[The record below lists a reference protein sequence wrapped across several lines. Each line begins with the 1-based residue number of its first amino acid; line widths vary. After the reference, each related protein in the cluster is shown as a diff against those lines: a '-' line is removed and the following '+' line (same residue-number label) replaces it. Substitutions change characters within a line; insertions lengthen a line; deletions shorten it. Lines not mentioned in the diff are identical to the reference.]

1 MSKYT
6 CSGIAGSFVINEE
19 GKIIDKRVFSE
30 EEALSN
36 ARLLLKGAW
45 TESEKELLRKHPE
58 AIYLGFK
65 EEASDVKTQF
75 SLKLFEKASMELSDY
90 KENIRNFNLLLT
102 ESQLKEAVNED
113 DRIMQLI
120 NSIHGL
126 EKAANLLVKKLR
138 EWYELYD
145 MELSKSLAENED
157 FVKTLMKLEKHNEI
171 SKDELKIMLDFAS
184 RINELYAYKGEALAY
199 LEKLMKDYC
208 PNLNAVAGTTIGAD
222 LIAHAGSLQRLATL
236 PASVIQLLGAEKALF
251 RHLRNKRSKPPKH
264 GIIINHPIVLKSRRK
279 GRGARIL
286 ADKIS
291 IAARIDFFKGE
302 FHGDKLLK
310 ELEAKVMADG

>member
-1 MSKYT
+1 MSKYIY
-6 CSGIAGSFVINEE
+6 SSIAGTFVINEE
-19 GKIIDKRVFSE
+19 GKITDRRLFSE
-30 EEALSN
+30 EEVLSN
-36 ARLLLKGAW
+36 ARLLIKGSW
-45 TESEKELLRKHPE
+45 TESEKEMLKKHPE
-58 AIYLGFK
+58 AVYLGFK
-65 EEASDVKTQF
+65 EEANNVKTEF
-75 SLKLFEKASMELSDY
+75 SLRLFDKASKELSDY
-90 KENIRNFNLLLT
+90 KENIKNFNLLLT

-113 DRIMQLI
+113 DKIMQLI

-126 EKAANLLVKKLR
+126 EKAANLLTKKLR
-138 EWYELYD
+138 DWYELYD

-157 FVKTLMKLEKHNEI
+157 FIKTLMKLEKHNEI
-171 SKDELKIMLDFAS
+171 DKDELKIMLDFAS
-184 RINELYAYKGEALAY
+184 RINELYEYRNNALAY
-199 LEKLMKDYC
+199 LERVMKEYC
-208 PNLNAVAGTTIGAD
+208 PNLDTVAGATIGAD

-236 PASVIQLLGAEKALF
+236 PASVIQLLGAERALF

-302 FHGDKLLK
+302 FLGDKLLK